1 MDEETEAQD
10 KFISMPQSSS
20 SFTVNPAF
28 ESLSVR
34 RTAGGHRDKSKVIQ
48 SKENYLQLHT
58 LQLPRAQRS
67 GQDTSPL
74 VETRPGKDY
83 HL

>member
-1 MDEETEAQD
+1 MDQETEAQE
-10 KFISMPQSSS
+10 KFISTPQSSS

-28 ESLSVR
+28 ESRL
-34 RTAGGHRDKSKVIQ
+34 AEG
-48 SKENYLQLHT
+48 QLGVT
-58 LQLPRAQRS
+58 GTSPRSYRKLFIEGKLPAASQTQRS